1 MRRGGTKIKE
11 DNEMSMEQMRAE
23 VAALYPWDGWRT
35 KVAKMPNG
43 QILAIYSTRVLG
55 GYTRKG
61 GGRQ

>member
-1 MRRGGTKIKE
+1 
-11 DNEMSMEQMRAE
+11 MSMEQMRAQ

-61 GGRQ
+61 GGVK